1 MVRGIVASLRAQPAT
16 VGVEESQ
23 CARRSDCDTRQHKRG
38 GSESDGDETQAAGA
52 NEQLK
57 RRTLASGAASRQRD
71 DEGASAASHRRR
83 RGCSRETQRGER
95 QGNATGY
102 ITIATNAT
110 DGDAYPQR
118 GLGDEGSE
126 GTGCR
131 PRDSWGNPHRDPDA
145 VQGPREG
152 PGQMRVA
159 FYEVIGRVADEIWRS
174 SQVWHISRDENEMR
188 E

>member
-1 MVRGIVASLRAQPAT
+1 MSLRRQPSRT
-16 VGVEESQ
+16 TPLG
-23 CARRSDCDTRQHKRG
+23 CCPRLRRLRPEILYRIYKQTAMS
-38 GSESDGDETQAAGA
+38 A

-57 RRTLASGAASRQRD
+57 RGTLASGAASRQRD

-83 RGCSRETQRGER
+83 RGCSRETQLGER

-110 DGDAYPQR
+110 DDDAYPQR

-152 PGQMRVA
+152 PGQRRVA
-159 FYEVIGRVADEIWRS
+159 FDEVIGRRRKIGLMLLTE
-174 SQVWHISRDENEMR
+174 
-188 E
+188 